1 MKQKS
6 KSVQLVEILEALLIL
21 VEYTNSDG
29 EKCIVQGTMTYN
41 SAMLCALKAHKI
53 FQQLN

>member
-1 MKQKS
+1 MKEKS
-6 KSVQLVEILEALLIL
+6 QDEQLVEILEALLIL

-41 SAMLCALKAHKI
+41 SAMLCASKVNNIYQK
-53 FQQLN
+53 